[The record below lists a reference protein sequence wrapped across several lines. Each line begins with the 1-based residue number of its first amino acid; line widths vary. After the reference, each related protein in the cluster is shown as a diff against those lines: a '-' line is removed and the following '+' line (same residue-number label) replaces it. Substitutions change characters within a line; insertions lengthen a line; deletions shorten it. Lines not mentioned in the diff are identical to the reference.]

1 MTRRSPGR
9 ATRQILS
16 GADLAP
22 DPNTIAGR
30 DFTRERISPT
40 LAFFLTLSGL
50 LLAAAIVWAIWGMA
64 PATPIV
70 VVLALGLIAAWI
82 VL

>member
-1 MTRRSPGR
+1 MTRRAPGR

-16 GADLAP
+16 GAELAP

-30 DFTRERISPT
+30 DVTRERISPT
-40 LAFFLTLSGL
+40 LAFFLVLSAL
-50 LLAAAIVWAIWGMA
+50 VLAAAIVWAIWGMG

-70 VVLALGLIAAWI
+70 VLLALGLIAAWI